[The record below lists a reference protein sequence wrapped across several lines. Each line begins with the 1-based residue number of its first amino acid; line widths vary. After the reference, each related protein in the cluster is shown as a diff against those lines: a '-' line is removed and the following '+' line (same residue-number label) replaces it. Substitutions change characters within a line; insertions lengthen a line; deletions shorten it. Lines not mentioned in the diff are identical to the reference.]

1 MKSKKYSFSDSRK
14 LQRGSQQ
21 QRSSCYKPK
30 GDMDKRRSCAN
41 CGLEDHHVVDCPTY
55 KQGVKT
61 SGYTPDEE
69 DKNQLEEHEIYSGL
83 IIKIAARCFLCN
95 QKIHFG
101 MDFPLFWE
109 AVENQNHPKHK
120 LALAAVQKTTKRQAE
135 IGLQNKELTSGE
147 LTTKSVKREMPEWLR
162 RKVHEE

>member
-1 MKSKKYSFSDSRK
+1 
-14 LQRGSQQ
+14 
-21 QRSSCYKPK
+21 
-30 GDMDKRRSCAN
+30 MDKRRSCAN

-95 QKIHFG
+95 QKSHFG
-101 MDFPLFWE
+101 MDFLLFWE
-109 AVENQNHPKHK
+109 AVENQNQPKHK
-120 LALAAVQKTTKRQAE
+120 LALAAVQKTTNRQAE
-135 IGLQNKELTSGE
+135 IGLQNKELASGN
-147 LTTKSVKREMPEWLR
+147 
-162 RKVHEE
+162 